1 MASRAKAV
9 LLSEVA
15 RKLAAWCGGSLV
27 WADAAEQGPEGAS
40 GEFSRLV
47 GVGSGD
53 PIPLSGCGLSPL
65 CRWQQAAGEPDS
77 LWDE

>member
-9 LLSEVA
+9 PAQWAA

-27 WADAAEQGPEGAS
+27 WADAAEQGTEVAG
-40 GEFSRLV
+40 GEFSLLV

-65 CRWQQAAGEPDS
+65 CRWQQAVGEPDS